1 MNKTIHTIFR
11 IISIIFIVLGV
22 VFIAMV
28 WIKGDKTLEG
38 DVALQD
44 KILSPFITM
53 TLIEL
58 GLCALLAIFFPL
70 AFAGQN
76 GKGLIKGLIFI
87 AILAV
92 VALISY
98 FALAGNA
105 FLPEDLQRLEV
116 TAEVSRLVG
125 AAIYFTYFLGGAA
138 VLAIL
143 YSGTASL
150 FKK

>member
-1 MNKTIHTIFR
+1 MNKTIHLIFR

-22 VFIAMV
+22 VFIALT
-28 WIKGDKTLEG
+28 WLKGDAALEG
-38 DVALQD
+38 DVELQNQ
-44 KILSPFITM
+44 ILSPFITM

-58 GLCALLAIFFPL
+58 GLCALLAIIFPL

-76 GKGLIKGLIFI
+76 AKGLIKGLIFI

-98 FALAGNA
+98 FGLSGNA
-105 FLPEDLQRLEV
+105 FSPEDLQRLEV
-116 TAEVSRLVG
+116 TADTSRLVG
-125 AAIYFTYFLGGAA
+125 AAIYFTYFLGAGA

-143 YSGTASL
+143 YSSVSSML
-150 FKK
+150 KK